1 VRSFTDVDATLSAKG
16 VDHQIIHLPTSS
28 HTAQLAA
35 DALGVPVAAVVK
47 SLVFVADGRAVLTLI
62 PGDATVDTDVLAREL
77 NAQEVTLARGRQVRE
92 LTGFK
97 PGAVPPVGLASVL
110 PVLADPAV
118 FTPEVVY
125 CGGGSTTTMLRI
137 GSSDLQALVAP
148 LVAAIGRTSA

>member
-16 VDHQIIHLPTSS
+16 VAHKIIHLPSSS

-47 SLVFVADGRAVLTLI
+47 SLVFMADGRAVLTLV
-62 PGDATVDTDVLAREL
+62 PGNTTVDTDVLSCEL
-77 NAQEVTLARGRQVRE
+77 NAQEVTLAPGRLVRE

-97 PGAVPPVGLASVL
+97 PGAVPPVGLASAL

-137 GSSDLQALVAP
+137 GSADLQALVAP
-148 LVAAIGRTSA
+148 RVLAIGHTST

>member
-1 VRSFTDVDATLSAKG
+1 VRSFTDVDATLCAKG
-16 VDHQIIHLPTSS
+16 VEFQIIHLASSS

-47 SLVFVADGRAVLTLI
+47 SLVFVADGQVVLTLL
-62 PGDATVDTDVLAREL
+62 PGDAMVDTNVLAREL
-77 NAQEVTLARGRQVRE
+77 DAQEVRLAPGRLVRE
-92 LTGFK
+92 HTGFK
-97 PGAVPPVGLASVL
+97 PGAVPPVGLASAL

-137 GSSDLQALVAP
+137 GSADLLALLAP
-148 LVAAIGRTSA
+148 RVVAIGRTSP